1 MDKIA
6 EILDFWFEGIDD
18 KTPINKGASPFN
30 KWYKK
35 DEKFDLEIRQ
45 RFEADF
51 LKAKQGGYKSW
62 EDSGPGR
69 LALIILFDQFSRN
82 MYRGSPK
89 MFEMDSL
96 ALDLA
101 LRSIK
106 DFRDQQLQIIDRV
119 FLYMPLQ
126 HAENRATQEL
136 SLKQFQSLTEESKL
150 KTPHN
155 TAYYEYTFDYA
166 KQHRAIIERFGRFPH
181 RNGILGRPSTE
192 EESDFLKKPG
202 SGF

>member
-1 MDKIA
+1 MDKIT

-18 KTPINKGASPFN
+18 KTPIHKGAAPFN

-35 DEKFDLEIRQ
+35 DEKFDQEIRQ
-45 RFEADF
+45 RFEGD
-51 LKAKQGGYKSW
+51 LVKAKSGAYKSW

-82 MYRGSPK
+82 MYRGTPK
-89 MFEMDSL
+89 MFETDSL
-96 ALDLA
+96 ALDLTM
-101 LRSIK
+101 RSIK

-126 HAENRATQEL
+126 HAENHAAQET
-136 SLKQFQSLTEESKL
+136 SLKQFQSLIDESQL

-155 TAYYEYTFDYA
+155 TAYYEYTLDYA
-166 KQHRAIIERFGRFPH
+166 KQHHAIIGRFGRFPH
-181 RNGILGRPSTE
+181 RNSILGRPSTA